1 MEGQL
6 INYHANLVLQC
17 ISSSIV
23 AALRRS
29 KKRVRAVI
37 QTELPL
43 LISREL
49 SHNQENDPYVTR
61 ISDPNSSAEM
71 HKARWNALFSQM
83 EKALSEEEIQLV
95 STL

>member
-1 MEGQL
+1 MP
-6 INYHANLVLQC
+6 IWYV
-17 ISSSIV
+17 IYKFFFI

-43 LISREL
+43 LMSREF
-49 SHNQENDPYVTR
+49 SHNQENNPYVTR
-61 ISDPNSSAEM
+61 MSVPNSSADM

-83 EKALSEEEIQLV
+83 EKTLSEEEIQLV
-95 STL
+95 SP